1 MRKLKKLAN
10 TCLLLAAVML
20 LFSTTIP
27 SAYATSSVNRQV
39 SPEQVVQVDFS
50 EGSQPL
56 ELING
61 KNYLISCPVTGEG
74 WQISEIHLGI
84 KGGKWLLLDGDMENK
99 YISVE
104 KCQQNEPGKVQMFIH
119 CKSTNLVGLK
129 VGLENKITGEKKGY
143 SFTLTVSL
151 AQPTGSHFVVWY
163 PSSDD
168 GNSSPSTPPSGGTDE
183 KPLIVIDTTG
193 WSFDSITTV
202 YDGNEYTVEVTGLPD
217 YVTPVYTN
225 NTRTNAGTSTAHVS
239 FLVPEGYAT
248 PESMETTITIEKAP
262 LCVIN
267 DKNLI
272 ETADGKLQFLIPDGA
287 LPNGVNYTYT
297 VNDVVADDDYTFAH
311 KGMYVVN
318 TQFELPE
325 DFSEDMKQNYI
336 TDSSVIYNV
345 LDHEDVEPSQYGLNF
360 VLELAQA
367 ESQSPDE
374 VRVTVSIK
382 FDSTS
387 GRNSVLTYRPV
398 FDSSVLSYVGSELP
412 EGMGAG
418 KINAQGI
425 VAAYTEN
432 FGLLN
437 DGPLTT
443 FIFKVNEGAD
453 ITNLPFTVTE
463 VSGIWIAPDPSVIDK
478 STSYSAAIVLNP
490 SVDTDQYTVT
500 LPPPSGT
507 PSTIQ
512 NCEGTPSFSEDV
524 SEEQADSI
532 QLDTEQTSTNDLVDE
547 QADTTPPPIEEL
559 VDVPST
565 VTQTSDQE
573 LVNEQTPL
581 NEEIIPIENAVSTS
595 EEILSEEVIS
605 SDLIDQ

>member
-1 MRKLKKLAN
+1 M
-10 TCLLLAAVML
+10 C
-20 LFSTTIP
+20 
-27 SAYATSSVNRQV
+27 
-39 SPEQVVQVDFS
+39 
-50 EGSQPL
+50 
-56 ELING
+56 
-61 KNYLISCPVTGEG
+61 
-74 WQISEIHLGI
+74 
-84 KGGKWLLLDGDMENK
+84 
-99 YISVE
+99 
-104 KCQQNEPGKVQMFIH
+104 
-119 CKSTNLVGLK
+119 
-129 VGLENKITGEKKGY
+129 
-143 SFTLTVSL
+143 
-151 AQPTGSHFVVWY
+151 
-163 PSSDD
+163 SSD
-168 GNSSPSTPPSGGTDE
+168 
-183 KPLIVIDTTG
+183 L
-193 WSFDSITTV
+193 
-202 YDGNEYTVEVTGLPD
+202 
-217 YVTPVYTN
+217 
-225 NTRTNAGTSTAHVS
+225 
-239 FLVPEGYAT
+239 
-248 PESMETTITIEKAP
+248 
-262 LCVIN
+262 
-267 DKNLI
+267 
-272 ETADGKLQFLIPDGA
+272 
-287 LPNGVNYTYT
+287 
-297 VNDVVADDDYTFAH
+297 
-311 KGMYVVN
+311 
-318 TQFELPE
+318 
-325 DFSEDMKQNYI
+325 
-336 TDSSVIYNV
+336 
-345 LDHEDVEPSQYGLNF
+345 
-360 VLELAQA
+360 
-367 ESQSPDE
+367 
-374 VRVTVSIK
+374 
-382 FDSTS
+382 
-387 GRNSVLTYRPV
+387 
-398 FDSSVLSYVGSELP
+398 
-412 EGMGAG
+412 
-418 KINAQGI
+418 INAQGI